1 MAANPCGML
10 KIQQPFVNVTGFLTA
25 HADLNGTLYLFLT
38 PDPSFNASYFA
49 AQNCAALF
57 RKTLR
62 NADQFS
68 LGALSEGDYV
78 VMIERRAFS
87 GPQGFPIIREFNAS
101 GLAVQ
106 MVFHGGSPEYSMA
119 TFTIHSVQNMT
130 KRTGLSLG
138 VQS

>member
-1 MAANPCGML
+1 MTANPCGML

-25 HADLNGTLYLFLT
+25 HADLNGTLYLFLA
-38 PDPSFNASYFA
+38 PDHSFNASFFA
-49 AQNCAALF
+49 VQNCAALF

-62 NADQFS
+62 NADRFS
-68 LGALSEGDYV
+68 LGALPEGDYV
-78 VMIERRAFS
+78 VMIDRRAFS

-119 TFTIHSVQNMT
+119 TFTIHRVQNVT
-130 KRTGLSLG
+130 QGSG
-138 VQS
+138 VRQEAKS